1 MGGIK
6 KLTIKYIHGKGLI
19 KRFHTLLGKYKVSNE
34 AKEALLAGFGV
45 ESSTELN
52 VMQLVELCETVEKQF
67 TPGSDELDKLRKRL
81 MASIY
86 GWRKALG
93 CVTTATEVKAIAC
106 RAAGIPDGYSVDI
119 RYNSIPKEKLN
130 SLYHAFCKKTKD
142 LSIVSDMTNELTD
155 KLTIL
160 N

>member
-1 MGGIK
+1 MEITQK
-6 KLTIKYIHGKGLI
+6 SLI
-19 KRFHTLLGKYKVSNE
+19 RRFHILLSKYKISNE
-34 AKEALLAGFGV
+34 AKEALLAGFGA
-45 ESSTELN
+45 ESSTELGVN
-52 VMQLVELCETVEKQF
+52 DLLQLCEAIEKQF

-106 RAAGIPDGYSVDI
+106 RAADVPEGYGVDI
-119 RYNSIPKEKLN
+119 RFNTIPKEKLN
-130 SLYHAFCKKTKD
+130 SLYYAFSKKQKD
-142 LSIVSDMTNELTD
+142 ISIVSDMTDELMN